1 MGHDRRPISILHTA
15 AHPADAF
22 DMAGGTLA
30 HHVRDGDRVTVVVF
44 THGAR
49 SHAHTV
55 VEEHKHG
62 KGKETLDHAVE
73 LKQQEVIDAC
83 AVLGI
88 TDVRFMRYEDHIL
101 SFNPEL
107 VLKLA
112 KIIREVRPDVVIT
125 HSPFENAG
133 LTGAHRICCDITY
146 QACSA
151 SAGMLDG
158 EGKPHRV
165 GELFYVWQHGETTL
179 GDYAVPR
186 FPAILIDV
194 TDVID
199 LKVKAL
205 KCIKSQYY
213 DGFAEK
219 LYETCTASHGLH
231 MCVPYAE
238 AFMRH
243 YPDVQHRLPV
253 SRHNLDIAQRP
264 MQETYA
270 RLARV
275 LSPKQRDGDTQ

>member
-1 MGHDRRPISILHTA
+1 
-15 AHPADAF
+15 
-22 DMAGGTLA
+22 MAGGTLA

-49 SHAHTV
+49 SHAHSV
-55 VEEHKHG
+55 IEGHKHG
-62 KGKETLDHAVE
+62 SGDQTLDGAIE

-88 TDVRFMRYEDHIL
+88 TDVRFLRYEDHVL
-101 SFNPEL
+101 SFNPDL
-107 VLKLA
+107 VITLA
-112 KIIREVRPDVVIT
+112 KIVREVRPDVVIT

-133 LTGAHRICCDITY
+133 LTGAHRVCCDITY
-146 QACSA
+146 QACCA
-151 SAGMLDG
+151 SAGMLEG

-219 LYETCTASHGLH
+219 LYEACNASHGLH
-231 MCVPYAE
+231 MCVPYSE
-238 AFMRH
+238 TFMRH
-243 YPDVQHRLPV
+243 YPEVRTRLPI
-253 SRHNLDIAQRP
+253 SEHNLKIAHQP
-264 MQETYA
+264 MEKTYA
-270 RLARV
+270 TLAKV
-275 LSPKQRDGDTQ
+275 LTPE

>member
-1 MGHDRRPISILHTA
+1 MGQVGNPLSILHTA

-30 HHVRDGDRVTVVVF
+30 HHIRDGDHVTVVVF

-62 KGKETLDHAVE
+62 EGKNTLDNAVE

-83 AVLGI
+83 EVLGI
-88 TDVRFMRYEDHIL
+88 TDVRFLRYEDHIL
-101 SFNPEL
+101 SFNTDL
-107 VLKLA
+107 VLTLA
-112 KIIREVRPDVVIT
+112 RIIREVRPDVVIT

-133 LTGAHRICCDITY
+133 LTGAHRVCCDITY

-158 EGKPHRV
+158 EGTPHRV
-165 GELFYVWQHGETTL
+165 GELFYVWQHAETTI
-179 GDYAVPR
+179 GDFAVPR

-243 YPDVQHRLPV
+243 YPDVQRRLPV
-253 SRHNLDIAQRP
+253 SQHNLDIARKP
-264 MQETYA
+264 MKETYA
-270 RLARV
+270 KLARV
-275 LSPKQRDGDTQ
+275 LSPDRPGDVS

>member
-1 MGHDRRPISILHTA
+1 
-15 AHPADAF
+15 
-22 DMAGGTLA
+22 MAGGTLA
-30 HHVRDGDRVTVVVF
+30 HHIRDGDRVTVVVF

-62 KGKETLDHAVE
+62 GGEKSLGGAID
-73 LKQQEVIDAC
+73 LKQEEVVDAC
-83 AVLGI
+83 GVLGI
-88 TDVRFMRYEDHIL
+88 TDVRFLRYEDHIL
-101 SFNPEL
+101 SFNPDL
-107 VLKLA
+107 VLTLA

-133 LTGAHRICCDITY
+133 LTGAHRVCCDITY
-146 QACSA
+146 QACCA
-151 SAGMLDG
+151 SAGMLEG
-158 EGKPHRV
+158 EGTPHRV

-186 FPAILIDV
+186 FPAILVDV

-219 LYETCTASHGLH
+219 LYEACNASHGLH
-231 MCVPYAE
+231 MCVPYCE
-238 AFMRH
+238 TFMRH
-243 YPDVQHRLPV
+243 YPEVRRRLPV
-253 SRHNLDIAQRP
+253 SEHNLLIAQQP
-264 MQETYA
+264 MEKTYA
-270 RLARV
+270 TLAQV
-275 LSPKQRDGDTQ
+275 LSPDNTGSGTP

>member
-1 MGHDRRPISILHTA
+1 MCELNSPLSILHTA

-30 HHVRDGDRVTVVVF
+30 HHVRDGDKVTVVVF

-49 SHAHTV
+49 SHAHNV
-55 VEEHKHG
+55 IEGHKHG
-62 KGKETLDHAVE
+62 TRGGSVDEAAD
-73 LKQQEVIDAC
+73 LKQREVVEAC
-83 AVLGI
+83 GVLGI
-88 TDVRFMRYEDHIL
+88 TDVRFLRYEDHVL
-101 SFNPEL
+101 AFNPDL
-107 VLKLA
+107 VLALA
-112 KIIREVRPDVVIT
+112 RIVREVRPDVVIT

-133 LTGAHRICCDITY
+133 LTGAHRVCCDITY

-158 EGKPHRV
+158 QGKPHRV

-199 LKVKAL
+199 LKVKAI
-205 KCIKSQYY
+205 KCIRSQYY

-219 LYETCTASHGLH
+219 LYEACNGTHGLH
-231 MCVPYAE
+231 MCVPYCE

-243 YPDVQHRLPV
+243 YPEVRRRLPV
-253 SRHNLDIAQRP
+253 CGHNLRIAQQP
-264 MQETYA
+264 MEATYA
-270 RLARV
+270 PLATV
-275 LSPKQRDGDTQ
+275 LTPSQQEHEA